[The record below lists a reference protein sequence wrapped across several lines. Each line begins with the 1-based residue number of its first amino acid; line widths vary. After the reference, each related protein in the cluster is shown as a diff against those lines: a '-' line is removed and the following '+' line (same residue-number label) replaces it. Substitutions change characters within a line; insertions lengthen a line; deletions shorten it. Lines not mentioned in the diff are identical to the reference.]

1 MAIAGLRRFRNSA
14 RKLVKREGESK
25 DEMRRIWE
33 GNFPGGGVVIFVNYF
48 VSIFIRVVIRLFRSL
63 TNLLDKEDEKLK
75 SRENGESRRIECD
88 SMFSFY
94 RK

>member
-14 RKLVKREGESK
+14 RKLVKREG
-25 DEMRRIWE
+25 EMRRIWE

>member
-14 RKLVKREGESK
+14 RKLVKREG
-25 DEMRRIWE
+25 EMRRIWE

-48 VSIFIRVVIRLFRSL
+48 VAIFIRVVIRLFRSL